1 MRLLETTCPTRP
13 RPASAFGFGAAG
25 TRRARMWPMLAVLVL
40 VADRPAQAQFAC
52 PTPDDVRIQ
61 QLLDAAAT
69 AGGGTVELGP
79 GIIHTCET
87 LLLGSN
93 VHLRGAGR
101 GATVI
106 RGAAKVTGKTVD
118 GALLVA
124 TIGGAGVENVSISD
138 LTVDHRSYR
147 RDANGIAFVPTG
159 ADYTGVNSRNWS
171 VERVE
176 VLGAGV
182 PEYHNYLIWNLKGQH
197 VKILNNWLTGGFAIP
212 IVASAPQ
219 EGIETFGGHDVLISG
234 NTVQGVGN
242 ACINAGSAGIPQS
255 DTVGIRITQ
264 NYLFG
269 CNIGVHTGTSADNGG
284 QGNDHTLIEG
294 NVIMRARYAG
304 IDVRVA
310 PGTVE
315 RDLQIVGNSIRLV
328 GPSELAVG
336 IHLLSE
342 STSIRGTVVER
353 NHVELVFGANAH
365 GIRLIS
371 YPNARVINNT
381 IIQTTSDG
389 VHVHASDDVELVRNR
404 IERAGSHAMSLGP
417 VVRRVVI
424 DDNVLSDWAAPAPA
438 LLLRGAVY
446 GTIRNN
452 SMKRSDGALP
462 ASFVV
467 QDSCGVE
474 MAGNHSLYPGPTSN
488 GSTAACPGVQ

>member
-1 MRLLETTCPTRP
+1 MRLLETLDLPA
-13 RPASAFGFGAAG
+13 RPASAFGFGAVRQ
-25 TRRARMWPMLAVLVL
+25 RRARIWPMLAVLVC
-40 VADRPAQAQFAC
+40 VADRPAHAQFTC

-61 QLLDAAAT
+61 QLLDAAAA
-69 AGGGTVELGP
+69 AGGGTVQLGP
-79 GIIHTCET
+79 GIVNTCQT

-93 VHLRGAGR
+93 VHLKGAGR

-106 RGAAKVTGKTVD
+106 RGAAAVTGKTVD

-124 TIGGAGVENVSISD
+124 TIGGAGVQNVSVSD
-138 LTVDHRSYR
+138 LTVDHRTHR
-147 RDANGIAFVPTG
+147 RNGNGIAFVPTG
-159 ADYTGVNSRNWS
+159 TDYTGTISRNWS

-182 PEYHNYLIWNLKGQH
+182 PEYHSYMIWNLKGHH
-197 VKILNNWLTGGFAIP
+197 VKILNNWVTGGFAIP
-212 IVASAPQ
+212 IAASAPQ

-255 DTVGIRITQ
+255 DTLGIRITQ

-269 CNIGVHTGTSADNGG
+269 CNIGVHTGTSADDGG

-328 GPSELAVG
+328 GPSDLAVG
-336 IHLLSE
+336 IHLLAE
-342 STSIRGTVVER
+342 SASSIRGTVVER
-353 NHVELVFGANAH
+353 NHVELVAGANAH

-371 YPNARVINNT
+371 YPNARVTNNT
-381 IIQTTSDG
+381 IIQTTGDG
-389 VHVHASDDVELVRNR
+389 IHVYGSDDVEVVRNR
-404 IERAGSHAMSLGP
+404 VERAGSHAVLVGP
-417 VVRRVVI
+417 AVRRVVI
-424 DDNVLSDWAAPAPA
+424 DDNLLSDWAATAPA
-438 LLLRGAVY
+438 LLLKGAVY
-446 GTIRNN
+446 GTVRDN
-452 SMKRSDGALP
+452 SMKRSDSGLP
-462 ASFVV
+462 PSMVV
-467 QDSCGVE
+467 QESCGVE
-474 MAGNHSLYPGPTSN
+474 MTGNYSLYARPTMNGGTGP
-488 GSTAACPGVQ
+488 CPGAQ

>member
-1 MRLLETTCPTRP
+1 MRLLETMYPIRAGLAAA
-13 RPASAFGFGAAG
+13 ASFGAAG
-25 TRRARMWPMLAVLVL
+25 RLEKRARIWPMLACLVF
-40 VADRPAQAQFAC
+40 VAAGPAEAQFAC
-52 PTPDDVRIQ
+52 PTTDDVRIQ
-61 QLLDAAAT
+61 QSLDAAAA
-69 AGGGTVELGP
+69 AGGGTVQLGP
-79 GIIHTCET
+79 GILNTCQT
-87 LLLGSN
+87 LLIGSN

-106 RGAAKVTGKTVD
+106 RGSTAVRGKSVD
-118 GALLVA
+118 GAYLGS
-124 TIGGAGVENVSISD
+124 TIGGAGVQNVSVSD
-138 LTVDHRSYR
+138 LTVDHRTHR
-147 RDANGIAFVPTG
+147 RNANGIAFVPTG
-159 ADYTGVNSRNWS
+159 EDYTGTNSRNWS

-182 PEYHNYLIWNLKGQH
+182 PEYHNYMIWNLKGQH
-197 VKILNNWLTGGFAIP
+197 IKILNNWVTGGFAIP

-242 ACINAGSAGIPQS
+242 ACINAGSAGIPHS

-269 CNIGVHTGTSADNGG
+269 CNIGIHTGTSSENGG

-315 RDLQIVGNSIRLV
+315 RDLQIVGNSIRLI
-328 GPSELAVG
+328 GPSELSVG
-336 IHLLSE
+336 IHLLSG
-342 STSIRGTVVER
+342 SPSIRGTVVER
-353 NHVELVFGANAH
+353 NHVELVYGVNAH

-371 YPNARVINNT
+371 YPNARIINNT
-381 IIQTTSDG
+381 VIETTRDG
-389 VHVHASDDVELVRNR
+389 VHAHKSDDVELVGNR
-404 IERAGSHAMSLGP
+404 IERAGGHAMSIVP

-424 DDNVLSDWAAPAPA
+424 DGNLLSDWAPTVPA
-438 LLLRGAVY
+438 LLLQGAVY

-452 SMKRSDGALP
+452 VWKRSDAALP
-462 ASFVV
+462 SPFVV
-467 QDSCGVE
+467 QDSCGVVI
-474 MAGNHSLYPGPTSN
+474 AGNSRLYPGPAID
-488 GSTAACPGVQ
+488 GSTEPCQ